1 MLLLTLITLSLA
13 NSKHQE
19 RFLDN
24 LKKNKYDLIE
34 DDNSESTQYNISD
47 NGDKIDSPN
56 AMTVNTKMSE
66 KEVTDDK
73 TDILGDHFLVL
84 RESVRR
90 PETNPSSYSLTRRQG
105 LMESIVQLIE
115 TTRKVLVLYLF
126 YFFLTFK

>member
-19 RFLDN
+19 RFLDY
-24 LKKNKYDLIE
+24 LAKNKYELIE
-34 DDNSESTQYNISD
+34 DNKMENSKSDNSD
-47 NGDKIDSPN
+47 NEDKTDSPN
-56 AMTVNTKMSE
+56 AMTVSTKMSE
-66 KEVTDDK
+66 NVVTDDK

-105 LMESIVQLIE
+105 LMEEIVHVVK
-115 TTRKVLVLYLF
+115 TTR
-126 YFFLTFK
+126 

>member
-56 AMTVNTKMSE
+56 AMTVSTKMSE
-66 KEVTDDK
+66 NVVTDDK

-105 LMESIVQLIE
+105 LMEEIVHVVK
-115 TTRKVLVLYLF
+115 TTR
-126 YFFLTFK
+126 